1 MTILATLRARTVAVR
16 REDDG
21 VTLAE
26 MAVTSLVLGMLVAV
40 LAMMV
45 TAGQRVALGVKE
57 RMDQSNS
64 ATIAMERLTRNLRT
78 AVLQSQL
85 TSACLTSACT
95 DSAFLV
101 GTPTSV
107 QFYADVDNPNNTIGP
122 SRVSYAVVG
131 GVLTETVQR
140 PDSPTPDASGYHYCT
155 SGTVGCVIRTTV
167 LATGVQTSTA
177 VFSYYTA
184 ASPTTPLVVG
194 SGGVLTAAQL
204 KLVDSIDVSIDVV
217 HAGGANVGGTS
228 LVQRVA
234 LPNADSVV
242 RTDGT

>member
-1 MTILATLRARTVAVR
+1 MSILAALRARGAAAR
-16 REDDG
+16 HGDAG

-26 MAVTSLVLGMLVAV
+26 VTVTTLILAMLVTALV
-40 LAMMV
+40 MIV
-45 TAGQRVALGVKE
+45 SAGQQVTLGLQE
-57 RMDQSNS
+57 RMNQSNT
-64 ATIAMERLTRNLRT
+64 ATIAMERVTRNLRT

-85 TSACLTSACT
+85 TTTCVVSTCT

-107 QFYADVDNPNNTIGP
+107 QFYADVDNPGNTVGP
-122 SRVSYAVVG
+122 SRVSYTVTG

-140 PDSPTPDASGYHYCT
+140 PDSPTPDANGYHYCT
-155 SGTVGCVIRTTV
+155 SGSPGCVIRTTE
-167 LATGVQTSTA
+167 LATGVQAASP
-177 VFSYYTA
+177 VFSYYSA

-194 SGGVLTAAQL
+194 SGGALTAAQL
-204 KLVDSIDVSIDVV
+204 KVVDSIDVQLDVV
-217 HAGGANVGGTS
+217 QQGGANVGGTS